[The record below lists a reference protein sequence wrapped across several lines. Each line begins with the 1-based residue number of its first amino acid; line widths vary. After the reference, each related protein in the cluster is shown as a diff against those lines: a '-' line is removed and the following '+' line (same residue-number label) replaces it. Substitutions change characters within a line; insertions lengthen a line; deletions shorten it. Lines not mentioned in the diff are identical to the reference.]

1 MHSWL
6 KASYAVGSTLAHRPD
21 NDRLD
26 PDFSARCTMLK
37 KAIGE
42 VCMRRCVRAA
52 EPAAWQLAWLRVRC
66 HATAAV
72 AEARGAGGEGGGHA
86 LGAAEAGE
94 AAAEE
99 AGAGSIE
106 LEITKSRHAAQALL
120 DDAACFS
127 SLGAGGGSSGAGG
140 EGGGG
145 GGEGRAAATAAAAA
159 AAAAGKDARLR
170 NVLLERC
177 GDGTLASPHGRLLFF
192 EVCIEA
198 FARMH
203 GASCTDARLCSELER
218 MSAFLINT
226 GGLKLLVYEACSY
239 WCMRP

>member
-1 MHSWL
+1 
-6 KASYAVGSTLAHRPD
+6 
-21 NDRLD
+21 
-26 PDFSARCTMLK
+26 MLK

-42 VCMRRCVRAA
+42 VCMRRCVQAA

-72 AEARGAGGEGGGHA
+72 AAARGEGGGHA

-99 AGAGSIE
+99 EAGAGSIE
-106 LEITKSRHAAQALL
+106 LEITKLRHAARALL

-140 EGGGG
+140 EEGGGS
-145 GGEGRAAATAAAAA
+145 AAAAAAA
-159 AAAAGKDARLR
+159 AAAAGTDARLR

-203 GASCTDARLCSELER
+203 GASGTDARLCSELER

-226 GGLKLLVYEACSY
+226 GGLHLLVYEALSY